1 MNYDERMP
9 VVAFRVK
16 KETKELLQQIA
27 DDSDGIKLQVLC
39 RKIVEAYL
47 RQKDMFELAYKKEA

>member
-9 VVAFRVK
+9 VVAFRIK
-16 KETKELLQQIA
+16 KETKDLLQEIA
-27 DDSDGIKLQVLC
+27 DSSDVKLQVLC

-47 RQKDMFELAYKKEA
+47 RQKDMFELTYKKES